1 MFESFSIL
9 DLIYLVNYVLCWEAG
24 EAVSNEKVDQQRMY
38 MKLAQ
43 LP

>member
-9 DLIYLVNYVLCWEAG
+9 DLIYLVNYVLCYETG

-38 MKLAQ
+38 MKLAH